1 MKIRKKDKEKG
12 GFHRPIISNCFVSA
26 RAKSLSFTLA
36 NSRLFQYKVGFVK
49 LLTSCFR
56 GLAKY
61 GYSLDYTS
69 TTKSKLATNTSV
81 FKLDTLP
88 FTLEPA
94 CNALVSLRTF
104 RPLACTCLSSKS
116 EG

>member
-1 MKIRKKDKEKG
+1 MKIRKKIKKKAA
-12 GFHRPIISNCFVSA
+12 FTAQLYPIALSA
-26 RAKSLSFTLA
+26 QEQNHFLVTLA
-36 NSRLFQYKVGFVK
+36 NSPLFQYKVGFVK
-49 LLTSCFR
+49 RLTSCFR